1 MTKQENDCKIYFSK
15 RTEPFKSKPG
25 WNASL
30 ENIQIL
36 VPIRNPRLLVLHF
49 HYSIKLV
56 ICLILYNRNFL
67 YNCKIF
73 AMCYITA
80 LLSSPSVYRPIFK
93 CFILAIHHFSDKN
106 KLQKKILFIT
116 LGLHDPLTR
125 IPHAHTDIFN
135 KFSAINF

>member
-1 MTKQENDCKIYFSK
+1 MIV
-15 RTEPFKSKPG
+15 KSISQKEL
-25 WNASL
+25 NHLKASL

-125 IPHAHTDIFN
+125 IPHAQT
-135 KFSAINF
+135 